1 MDVCCEQPVRAAL
14 KRRMVLCSFEA
25 AALSILIHLLLIVFA
40 GTTVFMSVSIKDS
53 IWFKGEKVKRTQ
65 LEKRAE
71 IPVLIKQMLR
81 KGPRPLMVKQVVRP
95 AENRVRIPVPPP
107 IDTGFNLI
115 GMSFNRESL
124 SKIPLPG
131 RLDMG
136 VSKINFFGTRAKGEK
151 IIFILDASKQMMED
165 SKGGYTTY
173 KYAKDKVYQLV
184 NSMPSATLIN
194 VMVYSGP
201 NIDMFK
207 PQVVPATP
215 DNRAALKEWLEPIN
229 GDPYNVGRVFRTYRP
244 ETEYDSL
251 LEGRVQYWLQAVQAA
266 MEQRADSIFVL
277 CGGMGRY
284 TLPGEG
290 SGGGGSGPDPEE
302 MAEYRAKRK
311 AVDEKARRM
320 LEKENQARE
329 KRGLPPKIIYSWYNY
344 VTDDLRLDYP
354 SPPSRQRSSG
364 SVSPPSEELVLDHMA
379 EVCIRQYSPHKLKEP
394 TVNFVYLM
402 ARDGVAYKEYRSVT
416 ALRKIAREY
425 RGDFKFIYGAKTMHN
440 LTY

>member
-1 MDVCCEQPVRAAL
+1 MDARCEQPVRAAL

-25 AALSILIHLLLIVFA
+25 AALSILIHLLLLIFA
-40 GTTVFMSVSIKDS
+40 GTTVFMSVAIKDS
-53 IWFKGEKVKRTQ
+53 VWFKGEKVKRTQ

-71 IPVLIKQMLR
+71 IPVLIKQMSR

-95 AENRVRIPVPPP
+95 AANRVRIPVPPP
-107 IDTGFNLI
+107 TDIGFNLT
-115 GMSFNRESL
+115 GMTLNRESF
-124 SKIPLPG
+124 SKISMPG
-131 RLDMG
+131 RLDIG

-165 SKGGYTTY
+165 SKGGYATY
-173 KYAKDKVYQLV
+173 KYAKDEVHQLV

-194 VMVYSGP
+194 VMVYSGS
-201 NIDMFK
+201 NLDMFK

-215 DNRAALKEWLEPIN
+215 GNRAALKEWLEPIN
-229 GDPYNVGRVFRTYRP
+229 SDPYNVGRVSRNYRS

-251 LEGRVQYWLQAVQAA
+251 LDGRVQYWLQAAQAA

-290 SGGGGSGPDPEE
+290 GGGGSGLDPEE
-302 MAEYRAKRK
+302 MAEYRAKREV
-311 AVDEKARRM
+311 VDEKARRM
-320 LEKENQARE
+320 LEKENVARK

-344 VTDDLRLDYP
+344 VTDDLRLEYP
-354 SPPSRQRSSG
+354 TPPSRQRRGSG
-364 SVSPPSEELVLDHMA
+364 FVPTPPEELVLDHME
-379 EVCIRQYSPHKLKEP
+379 EVCIRQYSPYELKNP
-394 TVNFVYLM
+394 AVNFVYLM
-402 ARDGVAYKEYRSVT
+402 ARDGVAYKEYQSVT
-416 ALRKIAREY
+416 GLREIAREY